1 MVEAV
6 RLERADERRPLYNTR
21 PPRVQAAFAIINRR
35 APAAVDPVRVVRQGR
50 GADVDEAPL
59 VQAVEAAR
67 GVERQ
72 ALVVPVPGLAQRAPE
87 RVGPAARA
95 AEQLG
100 PPPRLDP

>member
-1 MVEAV
+1 M
-6 RLERADERRPLYNTR
+6 RLERADERRPRHQTR

-35 APAAVDPVRVVRQGR
+35 APAAVDPVRVVRQRG
-50 GADVDEAPL
+50 GADVDKAPL
-59 VQAVEAAR
+59 VHAVEATGR
-67 GVERQ
+67 VQRQ
-72 ALVVPVPGLAQRAPE
+72 ALVVPIPGLAQRAPE